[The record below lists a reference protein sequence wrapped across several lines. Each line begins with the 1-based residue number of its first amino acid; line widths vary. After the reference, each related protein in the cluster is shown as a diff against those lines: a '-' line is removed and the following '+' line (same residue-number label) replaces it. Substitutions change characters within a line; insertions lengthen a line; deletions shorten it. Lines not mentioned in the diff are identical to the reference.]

1 MLLLGLMKDLRVDL
15 SYSFLQNQ
23 ADLAELLELVVSVVR
38 EALEY

>member
-1 MLLLGLMKDLRVDL
+1 MLLGLMKDLRVDL

-23 ADLAELLELVVSVVR
+23 AGQAELLELVVWVVR

>member
-1 MLLLGLMKDLRVDL
+1 MRLLGQMKDLRVDL

-23 ADLAELLELVVSVVR
+23 AGLALLLELVVSAVM